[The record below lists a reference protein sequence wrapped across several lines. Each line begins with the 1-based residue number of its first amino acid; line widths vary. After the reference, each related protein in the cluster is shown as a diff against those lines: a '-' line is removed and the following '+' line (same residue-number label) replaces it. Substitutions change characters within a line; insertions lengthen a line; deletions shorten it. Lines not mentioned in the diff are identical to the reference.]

1 MTQERLLWDSWVFV
15 CSEVR
20 KDWTKR
26 LKVYFQ
32 KKEKKIK
39 PRRGGVVTNNVAL
52 PEMLLTSS
60 PVQRFHLFFSSRC
73 LIYLPIPHI
82 SIHLNSPSFLCHLS
96 SCCCSLL
103 LGNASPHPVP
113 SLIPHLSFV
122 LLSPYFLSS
131 LHFSFWKEENLK
143 KKKRKKD
150 PLEARDAGA
159 VYPTA
164 ELHKSDTPLH
174 PRVKNQR
181 KNSTFFF
188 LEVGGGENSFQHRR
202 GYRGQLLLAIN
213 FTHT

>member
-1 MTQERLLWDSWVFV
+1 MKKTKSFALVQSSGKPTVSRSSFKWSYGVNDPGEIVVRLVGICLFRSQ
-15 CSEVR
+15 
-20 KDWTKR
+20 KR
-26 LKVYFQ
+26 LNEKIESLFP
-32 KKEKKIK
+32 KKEKKRK

-122 LLSPYFLSS
+122 LLSPS
-131 LHFSFWKEENLK
+131 LPFF
-143 KKKRKKD
+143 
-150 PLEARDAGA
+150 
-159 VYPTA
+159 
-164 ELHKSDTPLH
+164 TPL
-174 PRVKNQR
+174 
-181 KNSTFFF
+181 
-188 LEVGGGENSFQHRR
+188 
-202 GYRGQLLLAIN
+202 LLLKGRKP
-213 FTHT
+213 